1 MILADIGNSYA
12 HILIDDKIE
21 HLKIDSAIAKFKDA
35 KVFYICVN
43 RRVEDRLKSL
53 REWIDISSYL
63 SMKGFYKGMGV
74 DRKALCLSNG
84 DGLYI
89 DAGSAIT
96 IDLVKSGEYIGGTI
110 LPGIGKLQECYSSIS
125 PALDKKVDFEEIKL
139 SRETSKQIGY
149 GIIMPIISLIS
160 NIREDMSIYICGG
173 DGKLLSR
180 FIDDSIY
187 DERLLFRGMEKAVER
202 NFNSGD

>member
-1 MILADIGNSYA
+1 VILADIGNSYA

-21 HLKIDSAIAKFKDA
+21 HLKIDSAIERFEDNI
-35 KVFYICVN
+35 VFYISVN
-43 RRVEDRLKSL
+43 KKVEDRLKSL
-53 REWIDISSYL
+53 KSWIDISPYL
-63 SMKGFYKGMGV
+63 LMKGFYKGMGV

-89 DAGSAIT
+89 DAGTAIT
-96 IDLVKSGEYIGGTI
+96 IDIVKENKYIGGTI
-110 LPGIGKLQECYSSIS
+110 LPGIGKLLECYASIS